1 MNRHNLTG
9 LTVDEIRS
17 FTASLGERPYRGDQL
32 FGWIHQKHAATF
44 DEMTD
49 LPKGFREQLGTSACV
64 RSMAVHARSVS
75 RDGTTKFALRL
86 EDGAIVESVLI
97 PSGDDGGR
105 LTLCLSTQV
114 GCPLDCAFCATGTM
128 GFTRNLTVG
137 EIVEQYLIA
146 QAGSDV
152 RISNIVYMG
161 MGEPMLNYANVMRSI
176 DILTDARG
184 AGIGVRHI
192 TVSTAGYADKIRLMA
207 DEDRKVRLALSLH
220 SLDERVRT
228 QIMPLTKKYG
238 IEELTDALLYY
249 FDRVRRRPTLEYVL
263 FDGLNDTD
271 EDVKRLVTFTRRVP
285 SKVNIIPFHSIAFTH
300 PGGVGSSLRPTP
312 RPRLE
317 RFAELLRGNGV
328 IVMVRSS
335 SGEDINAAC
344 GQLAARTGRT
354 PAATE
359 HLSS

>member
-1 MNRHNLTG
+1 
-9 LTVDEIRS
+9 
-17 FTASLGERPYRGDQL
+17 
-32 FGWIHQKHAATF
+32 
-44 DEMTD
+44 
-49 LPKGFREQLGTSACV
+49 
-64 RSMAVHARSVS
+64 
-75 RDGTTKFALRL
+75 
-86 EDGAIVESVLI
+86 
-97 PSGDDGGR
+97 
-105 LTLCLSTQV
+105 
-114 GCPLDCAFCATGTM
+114 
-128 GFTRNLTVG
+128 
-137 EIVEQYLIA
+137 
-146 QAGSDV
+146 
-152 RISNIVYMG
+152 
-161 MGEPMLNYANVMRSI
+161 MLNYANVMRSI